1 MARFHG
7 PAVHCTLR
15 KHASRFKLPGSLMV
29 RKFSMRTLSRLPVCV
44 FALLM
49 LALAA
54 CAPLPPRHPIA
65 TWVPSPNYNAR
76 QPFLIVLHF
85 TDEASARKALHT
97 LRTANSSGP
106 VSAHYLIG
114 SDGHIYQLVRDL
126 QRAWHAGAGRWGTIT
141 DVNSASIGIELD
153 NNGHTPFSEAQID
166 SLLRLLTDLTTRLHI
181 PRTQIIGHE
190 DLAPSRRN
198 DPGPLFPWS
207 RLAAAGFGLWP
218 DPGLADPPPGFD
230 PWMALT
236 AIGYALDDR
245 PAAVRAFHNHFRG
258 MGGETLDAEDLRILY
273 NLVGKIEHGDTEN

>member
-1 MARFHG
+1 
-7 PAVHCTLR
+7 
-15 KHASRFKLPGSLMV
+15 MV
-29 RKFSMRTLSRLPVCV
+29 RRSSLRTLSRLSVSV
-44 FALLM
+44 FALLL
-49 LALAA
+49 LALSA
-54 CAPLPPRHPIA
+54 CAPLPPRNPLA
-65 TWVPSPNYNAR
+65 TWVPSPNYGAR

-85 TDEASARKALHT
+85 TGEGSVRAALHT
-97 LRTANSSGP
+97 LRTANSSGS

-114 SDGHIYQLVRDL
+114 SDGNIYQLVRDL

-141 DVNSASIGIELD
+141 DINSASIGIELD

-166 SLLRLLTDLTTRLHI
+166 SLLRLLTDLTMRMDI

-190 DLAPSRRN
+190 DVAPSRKD

-218 DPGLADPPPGFD
+218 DPVLTDPSPGFD

-236 AIGYALDDR
+236 AIGYSLDDR

-258 MGGETLDAEDLRILY
+258 VGGETLDTEDLRILY
-273 NLVGKIEHGDTEN
+273 NLVGKIERGDTEK